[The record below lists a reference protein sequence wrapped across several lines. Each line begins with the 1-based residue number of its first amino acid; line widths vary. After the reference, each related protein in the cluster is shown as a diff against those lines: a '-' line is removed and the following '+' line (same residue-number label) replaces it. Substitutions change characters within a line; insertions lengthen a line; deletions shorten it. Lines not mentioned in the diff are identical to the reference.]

1 MKDMTKLVEL
11 ESLSVKILP
20 HKRLFSGVSLSIK
33 PSQSVA
39 LMGPSGS
46 GKTTLALA
54 IMGLAPPEVQVGG
67 LMQVLGKSWAHLSHQ
82 EKQNIHLEKISMIFQ
97 DPSRYLNPFFTIE
110 FQLKEILC
118 SLKRDPKQSYR
129 RIMDK
134 ALQEVG
140 LEASE
145 RYLKSYPHQL
155 SGGEKQRIMIAM
167 ALLCDPVLLIA
178 DEPTA
183 SLDFI
188 VEVEIL
194 KLIQSIQKKRGLSLF
209 LITHNPLIAQKM
221 ADQIYGIKEEKI
233 LLL

>member
-1 MKDMTKLVEL
+1 
-11 ESLSVKILP
+11 
-20 HKRLFSGVSLSIK
+20 
-33 PSQSVA
+33 
-39 LMGPSGS
+39 
-46 GKTTLALA
+46 
-54 IMGLAPPEVQVGG
+54 
-67 LMQVLGKSWAHLSHQ
+67 
-82 EKQNIHLEKISMIFQ
+82 
-97 DPSRYLNPFFTIE
+97 
-110 FQLKEILC
+110 
-118 SLKRDPKQSYR
+118 
-129 RIMDK
+129 
-134 ALQEVG
+134 
-140 LEASE
+140 
-145 RYLKSYPHQL
+145 
-155 SGGEKQRIMIAM
+155 MIAM

>member
-1 MKDMTKLVEL
+1 MANLIEL
-11 ESLSVKILP
+11 ENLSIKILP

-33 PSQSVA
+33 TSQSAA

-54 IMGLAPPEVQVGG
+54 MMGLAPPEVHIEGG
-67 LMQVLGKSWAHLSHQ
+67 MQILGKCWTHLNQ
-82 EKQNIHLEKISMIFQ
+82 REQQKIRLEKISMIFQ
-97 DPSRYLNPFFTIE
+97 DPNRYLNPFFTIA
-110 FQLKEILC
+110 FQFKEILQR
-118 SLKRDPKQSYR
+118 LKKDSKSKYLLV
-129 RIMDK
+129 ISK

-140 LEASE
+140 LEPPE
-145 RYLKSYPHQL
+145 CYLKAYPHQL
-155 SGGEKQRIMIAM
+155 SGGEKQRVMIAM
-167 ALLCDPVLLIA
+167 ALLCDPLLLIA

-188 VEVEIL
+188 VKIEIL

-209 LITHNPLIAQKM
+209 LITHNPLIAAKM
-221 ADQIYGIKEEKI
+221 ADQVYSIKEEKI